1 MSPTT
6 ALESTGDVERMAVD
20 AIRDAVEKNGFAVER
35 EEHEPNGD
43 GEFPDFRL
51 VISGQEWAVEVTRV
65 LGDIVGKRI
74 VTVGVEGHGRSTSAA
89 RQRHRRYRSVSY
101 TRLFRK
107 R

>member
-43 GEFPDFRL
+43 GEIPDFRL

-74 VTVGVEGHGRSTSAA
+74 VTVGVEDTEEYISRASKAPPLSLSELHKA
-89 RQRHRRYRSVSY
+89 V
-101 TRLFRK
+101 
-107 R
+107 